1 MSGHNEFEAVR
12 EIQSLS
18 LNARAHLSHVLR
30 NGLVL
35 IRASIKGQNEE
46 VTKLERLIEEMGL

>member
-1 MSGHNEFEAVR
+1 MHDEFDAVR
-12 EIQSLS
+12 EPPSLS

-35 IRASIKGQNEE
+35 IRASIKEHNEE
-46 VTKLERLIEEMGL
+46 VIRLERLIEEMGL

>member
-1 MSGHNEFEAVR
+1 MHNEYEAIR
-12 EIQSLS
+12 ELQSLS

-35 IRASIKGQNEE
+35 IRASIKEHNDE
-46 VTKLERLIEEMGL
+46 VVKLERIIEEMGL

>member
-1 MSGHNEFEAVR
+1 MHNEYEAIR

-18 LNARAHLSHVLR
+18 LNAKAHLSHVLR

-35 IRASIKGQNEE
+35 IRASIRQDNEE
-46 VTKLERLIEEMGL
+46 LKRLERLIEELGI